1 MIHDVLLDIPEF
13 KKNIQINK
21 NFSDEFL
28 NLVEASVLSTVNAEA
43 TLIGINVLNRFTYV
57 PSLIET

>member
-43 TLIGINVLNRFTYV
+43 TLIGINVLNRFSFV

>member
-43 TLIGINVLNRFTYV
+43 TLIGINVHNRFSFV